1 MNQYVIRPEV
11 SGELGPLTE
20 MDTSTHPP
28 AVTRLNYEFS
38 GWMGDD
44 IVETFPAYIVT
55 ATLAEAIGTSR
66 LSGVRID
73 DVIVT
78 KNPQFEEFFPDIA
91 LSLPHWYWLRPV
103 GDPHESDFW
112 QDEAGRLVVSESA
125 LSVLRRFHIS
135 NAEVT
140 AL

>member
-11 SGELGPLTE
+11 AGELGPLTE

-28 AVTRLNYEFS
+28 TVTRLNYEFS

-44 IVETFPAYIVT
+44 IVETSPTYIVT
-55 ATLAEAIGTSR
+55 ASLSQAIESSR
-66 LSGVRID
+66 LSGARLD
-73 DVIVT
+73 DVVVT
-78 KNPQFEEFFPDIA
+78 KDPQFEEFFPDIA
-91 LSLPHWYWLRPV
+91 SSLPRWYWLRTV
-103 GDPHESDFW
+103 GNPNDSDFW
-112 QDEAGRLVVSESA
+112 QDEAGRLVISENA
-125 LSVLRRFHIS
+125 LNLLQRFNIS